1 MWQVFFTSK
10 ARKSFKK
17 LQTKMQEQI
26 VLLVNELQVLGPVR
40 SNWPHFSKLGKNEY
54 HCHIKRGRPT
64 YVACWRIK
72 NPNIVEVYYVGTHEK
87 APY

>member
-10 ARKSFKK
+10 ARKGFRK
-17 LQTKMQEQI
+17 LQTKMQEQV
-26 VLLVNELQVLGPVR
+26 VLLINELQVLGLVR
-40 SNWPHFSKLGKNEY
+40 NNWPHFSKLGKREY

-72 NPNIVEVYYVGTHEK
+72 NSNVVEVYYVGTHEK